1 MSAAQ
6 AATIRA
12 LANLSG
18 SFLLLGL
25 LFMLIAGSAALWLV
39 GRGLTLARREMR
51 LWAPRLLAQTI
62 AVQMRLET
70 EAETRIYQPH
80 VRTWSRVRGL
90 RAGVAAFI
98 RGTPPSV

>member
-1 MSAAQ
+1 MSVEQ
-6 AATIRA
+6 AATLRA

-25 LFMLIAGSAALWLV
+25 LFALIAGSAVLWLA

-62 AVQMRLET
+62 AVQLRLEN
-70 EAETRIYQPH
+70 EADARIYRPH

-98 RGTPPSV
+98 RGAPPSA